1 VTAHSS
7 EARAR
12 QAEKQRRHSAEVKAW
27 NPSTRPEWLTE
38 EFYRE
43 KIQARLWAIKVPAIS
58 AALGLSVPFAA
69 EIRAGRQLPHQRHWQ
84 TIARILDVSQAT
96 TTYMGVKKKRKRT
109 VFAQV
114 GNEEGQEVALPR
126 GYQPDS
132 LSSHAEDNPQ
142 NRPIRPEN
150 VRQLLNTSNSGGC

>member
-1 VTAHSS
+1 MGHQGPRHISGP
-7 EARAR
+7 RA
-12 QAEKQRRHSAEVKAW
+12 
-27 NPSTRPEWLTE
+27 
-38 EFYRE
+38 F
-43 KIQARLWAIKVPAIS
+43 
-58 AALGLSVPFAA
+58 SVPYAA
-69 EIRAGRQLPHQRHWQ
+69 EIRVGRQLPHQRHWQ

-132 LSSHAEDNPQ
+132 LSGHAGDNPQ